1 MKQYQFVEAEQI
13 GLEEISE
20 NLVSLKM
27 GDDKFLIDTDTLYD
41 LAFRFASLLSHLEN
55 RPEEE
60 VSKSAKST
68 ELH

>member
-27 GDDKFLIDTDTLYD
+27 GEEKFLIDTDTLYD
-41 LAFRFASLLSHLEN
+41 LAFLFASFMSYLEN

-60 VSKSAKST
+60 PT